1 MAAVTHELIY
11 EVLKAVQARPGNME
25 EGLREVRGE
34 LKGVRGNQ
42 QAQQLQMNAV
52 QTDIGN
58 LYETFGALDSR
69 LARIERRLDITD
81 APVS

>member
-1 MAAVTHELIY
+1 MTAVTNERIY
-11 EVLKAVQARPGNME
+11 EVLKVVQARAGNMDG
-25 EGLREVRGE
+25 GLREVRGE
-34 LKGVRGNQ
+34 SKGVRGDQ
-42 QAQQLQMNAV
+42 QAQQLQMNPV
-52 QTDIGN
+52 QTDIGT

>member
-1 MAAVTHELIY
+1 MAAVTNELIY
-11 EVLKAVQARPGNME
+11 EVLNAVQARPGNME